1 MLKAILFGGSFD
13 PIHLGHLHIA
23 RSVKHMAERVIFV
36 PCYQNPLGKLP
47 QTTVEARID
56 MVNLALEDEF
66 AISTWEIDQQKVSY
80 TIDTINHF
88 ESEFGGPL
96 GVLLGVD
103 AFLEFPYW
111 KDPRDILKRVKIIV
125 FNRPGQNLAQVDELL
140 KQPLFEG
147 ADVEIIR
154 DSSLNISSTQLK
166 IFAYLGEEID
176 PFTTPKVAAY
186 IKDRKLY
193 ARKEDLNVQ
202 RKDPSMTAITAE
214 IIESHG
220 LTQDEYKRV
229 NQLLGREPNMTE
241 LGMFSVLWSE
251 HCSYKNSKPL
261 LKRYPTTGTYVLQ
274 GPGENAGIVDIGDGV
289 AVSFKIESHNHP
301 SAIEPYQGAA
311 TGAGGIIRDIFAMGA
326 RPIACLDSLRFGEI
340 KDSKDSRHLFEYVV
354 KGIGDY
360 GNCVGIPTVAGE
372 VYFEDSYE
380 GNCLVNAMCVGVVQS
395 GDQPIGPLYGP
406 IIKGVATGV
415 GNPIIYAGSSTG
427 RDGIHGATFASV
439 ELSDESAERKSSVQV
454 GDPFQEKLLIEAC
467 LELLK
472 TGVVVGLG
480 DMGAAG
486 LTSSLSEMASR
497 GAHGVEIDVA
507 LVPQREKNMT
517 PYEIMLSESQERM
530 VVVVQKGKE
539 EEAYKILRKW
549 DIYAVT
555 IGHVTDDGMF
565 RVLENGKVAA
575 NIPALALTDDAPIY
589 NRPAAEP
596 TYLKALQNLDLNTI
610 PDIKP
615 DEAETVLRTLLA
627 APNIASKKWVYEQ
640 YDHMVQLNTVV
651 LPGRADAAALT
662 IQDTNKRIAVKTDGN
677 GRYCYLNPEMGG
689 KISVSEAARNVACTG
704 ARPIAMTNCLNFG
717 NPEKPESFWQLEQAV
732 NGMAEACNVLGTPVI
747 SGNVSLYNESEKGAI
762 YPTPV
767 VGILGLFE
775 HDKAPMTMSFKK
787 AGDKIYLIGETL
799 NEIGGSEY
807 LKQIHHLVKGLPPRL
822 DLNTE
827 KILQSAIIDLIKN
840 DWVQSVHDLAD
851 GGLLVA
857 LVESLDENKLGADIS
872 LTRNAALRLDALL
885 FGESQSR
892 VIVSVSSEKL
902 ADFEAATAHLPV
914 SRIGQVVS
922 HHGLTVNVDGAKVI
936 STSANTLIDL
946 YDNAIGHIMGHH

>member
-1 MLKAILFGGSFD
+1 MQI
-13 PIHLGHLHIA
+13 
-23 RSVKHMAERVIFV
+23 
-36 PCYQNPLGKLP
+36 
-47 QTTVEARID
+47 
-56 MVNLALEDEF
+56 
-66 AISTWEIDQQKVSY
+66 
-80 TIDTINHF
+80 
-88 ESEFGGPL
+88 
-96 GVLLGVD
+96 
-103 AFLEFPYW
+103 
-111 KDPRDILKRVKIIV
+111 
-125 FNRPGQNLAQVDELL
+125 
-140 KQPLFEG
+140 
-147 ADVEIIR
+147 
-154 DSSLNISSTQLK
+154 
-166 IFAYLGEEID
+166 
-176 PFTTPKVAAY
+176 
-186 IKDRKLY
+186 
-193 ARKEDLNVQ
+193 
-202 RKDPSMTAITAE
+202 
-214 IIESHG
+214 
-220 LTQDEYKRV
+220 
-229 NQLLGREPNMTE
+229 
-241 LGMFSVLWSE
+241 
-251 HCSYKNSKPL
+251 
-261 LKRYPTTGTYVLQ
+261 
-274 GPGENAGIVDIGDGV
+274 
-289 AVSFKIESHNHP
+289 
-301 SAIEPYQGAA
+301 
-311 TGAGGIIRDIFAMGA
+311 
-326 RPIACLDSLRFGEI
+326 
-340 KDSKDSRHLFEYVV
+340 
-354 KGIGDY
+354 
-360 GNCVGIPTVAGE
+360 
-372 VYFEDSYE
+372 
-380 GNCLVNAMCVGVVQS
+380 
-395 GDQPIGPLYGP
+395 
-406 IIKGVATGV
+406 
-415 GNPIIYAGSSTG
+415 
-427 RDGIHGATFASV
+427 
-439 ELSDESAERKSSVQV
+439 
-454 GDPFQEKLLIEAC
+454 
-467 LELLK
+467 
-472 TGVVVGLG
+472 
-480 DMGAAG
+480 
-486 LTSSLSEMASR
+486 
-497 GAHGVEIDVA
+497 GVEIDVA

>member
-13 PIHLGHLHIA
+13 PVHLGHLHIA
-23 RSVKHMAERVIFV
+23 KSVKHLAKRIIFV
-36 PCYQNPLGKLP
+36 PCFENPLGKTP
-47 QTTVEARID
+47 QTSGDDRAAMLRAAVG
-56 MVNLALEDEF
+56 DEF
-66 AISTWEIDQQKVSY
+66 DVSTWELDQKRMSY
-80 TIDTINHF
+80 TIDTLDHF
-88 ESEFGGPL
+88 ESTLGGPL
-96 GVLLGVD
+96 GILMGVD

-111 KDPRDILKRVKIIV
+111 KDPRAILKRAKIIV
-125 FNRPGQNLAQVDELL
+125 FNRPGQNLSQVDELL
-140 KQPLFEG
+140 KQPMFKG

-154 DSSLNISSTQLK
+154 DQSLNVSSTQLK
-166 IFAYLGEEID
+166 IFVYLGQDIAT
-176 PFTTPKVAAY
+176 FTTPAVARY
-186 IKDRKLY
+186 IKERNLYSHKETLNIQREERK
-193 ARKEDLNVQ
+193 
-202 RKDPSMTAITAE
+202 MTTITPE
-214 IIESHG
+214 MIESHG
-220 LTQDEYKRV
+220 LTTEEFALAKK
-229 NQLLGREPNMTE
+229 LIGREPNLTE

-261 LKRYPTTGTYVLQ
+261 LKRYPTTGSYVLQ

-289 AVSFKIESHNHP
+289 AISFKIESHNHP

-326 RPIACLDSLRFGEI
+326 RPIACLDSLRFGSIEHD
-340 KDSKDSRHLFEYVV
+340 KQSRHLFEYVV

-372 VYFEDSYE
+372 VYFEDSYKD
-380 GNCLVNAMCVGVVQS
+380 NCLVNAMCVGVVQA
-395 GDQPIGPLYGP
+395 GDTPIGPLYGP
-406 IIKGVATGV
+406 IIKGVAKGE
-415 GNPIIYAGSSTG
+415 GNPIIYAGSATG

-439 ELSDESAERKSSVQV
+439 ELTDESAERKSSVQV

-497 GAHGVEIDVA
+497 GDHGVEIDVA

-555 IGHVTDDGMF
+555 IGKVTTDGHF

-575 NIPALALTDDAPIY
+575 DIPAKALTDDAPLY
-589 NRPAAEP
+589 SRPSAVP
-596 TYLKALQNLDLNTI
+596 KYLKTAQTLDLTKVADVKVNEV
-610 PDIKP
+610 
-615 DEAETVLRTLLA
+615 EAVLRKLLA
-627 APNIASKKWVYEQ
+627 APNIASKRWVYEQ

-677 GRYCYLNPEMGG
+677 GRYCYLDPEMGG
-689 KISVSEAARNVACTG
+689 KICVSEAARNVACTG

-732 NGMAEACNVLGTPVI
+732 NGMAEACKVLGTPVI
-747 SGNVSLYNESEKGAI
+747 SGNVSLYNESENGAI

-775 HDKAPMTMSFKK
+775 HDKPPMTMSFKQ
-787 AGDKIYLIGETL
+787 AGDKIYLIGETF
-799 NEIGGSEY
+799 NEIGGTEY
-807 LKQIHHLVKGLPPRL
+807 LKQIHKLVKGMPPTL
-822 DLNTE
+822 TLKTE
-827 KILQSAIIDLIKN
+827 KTLQDAIISLIQN
-840 DWVQSVHDLAD
+840 EQVNSVHDLSD

-857 LVESLDENKLGADIS
+857 VVESLDENKLGADIS
-872 LTRNAALRLDALL
+872 LKKSSTLRLDSLL

-892 VIVSVSSEKL
+892 VLVSVASDKVKAFEKT
-902 ADFEAATAHLPV
+902 TAHLPV
-914 SRIGQVVS
+914 QFIGQVSAS
-922 HHGLTVNVDGAKVI
+922 HDLKVKVDEKSVLA
-936 STSANTLIDL
+936 TSADALIDL
-946 YDNAIGHIMGHH
+946 YDNAIGKIMGHH